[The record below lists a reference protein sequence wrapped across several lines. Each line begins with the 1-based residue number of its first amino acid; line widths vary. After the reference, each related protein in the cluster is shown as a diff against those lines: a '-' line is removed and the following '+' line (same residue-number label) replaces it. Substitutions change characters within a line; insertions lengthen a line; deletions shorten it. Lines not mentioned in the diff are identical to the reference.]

1 MAKIMI
7 SVGEA
12 SGDLH
17 GASVAKAIKEINPHA
32 YIFGMGGINMK
43 NNGVEI
49 YHDIAD
55 LGVIGFVEVVKNL
68 RRLFKLKA
76 DLVELMKKEK
86 PDVLV
91 VIDYPDFNMRLAK
104 EAKKLNIPVISYI
117 SPSAWAWRPGRA
129 KNVAKIVDCIAAIF
143 PFEADFYSKA
153 GAKVEFVGH
162 PLLDIVK
169 PTMGKDDTYK
179 YFDAARQQIVLLLPG
194 SRKQEIQNLLPEM
207 LKAAEQIVKV
217 KPDVQFYLPI
227 ASTIPQSML
236 MNIIEKYNIKVNLT
250 HDKNYDL
257 MSIADVGIA
266 SSGTVTLEA
275 AILNLPTVVIYKL
288 AFLTYLLGKMLVKI
302 PYFSLPNIIVGR
314 KLIPELLQNQANYNN
329 IAKETIKILENSAKM
344 KQEMKIV
351 TERLGQGGA
360 VKKVAKL
367 ILSYTKNC

>member
-55 LGVIGFVEVVKNL
+55 LGVIGFVEVMKNL
-68 RRLFKLKA
+68 RRLFQLKA

-104 EAKKLNIPVISYI
+104 EAKKLNIPIVSYI

-179 YFDAARQQIVLLLPG
+179 YFGAARQQIVLLLPG

-217 KPDVQFYLPI
+217 KQDVQFYLPI
-227 ASTIPQSML
+227 ASTIPQSMV
-236 MNIIEKYNIKVNLT
+236 MNIIEKYSIKVNLT

>member
-55 LGVIGFVEVVKNL
+55 LGVIGFVEVMKNL
-68 RRLFKLKA
+68 RRLFQLKA

-104 EAKKLNIPVISYI
+104 EAKKLNIPIISYI

-227 ASTIPQSML
+227 ASTIPQSMV
-236 MNIIEKYNIKVNLT
+236 MNIIEKYSIKVNLT

>member
-17 GASVAKAIKEINPHA
+17 GASVAKEIKEINPHA
-32 YIFGMGGINMK
+32 HIFGMGGINMK
-43 NNGVEI
+43 NNGVEL

-55 LGVIGFVEVVKNL
+55 LGVIGFVEVIKNL

-104 EAKKLNIPVISYI
+104 EAKKLNIPIISYI

-129 KNVAKIVDCIAAIF
+129 KDVAKVVDCIAAIF
-143 PFEADFYSKA
+143 PFEADFYIKA

-162 PLLDIVK
+162 PLLDIVQ
-169 PTMGKDDTYK
+169 PSMVKDDAYG
-179 YFDAARQQIVLLLPG
+179 YFSADQKKQIVLLLPG

-207 LKAAEQIVKV
+207 LKAAEQIIAVR
-217 KPDVQFYLPI
+217 PNVQFFLPV
-227 ASTIPQSML
+227 ASTIPRNMVS
-236 MNIIEKYNIKVNLT
+236 NILEQYKVKVNLT
-250 HDKNYDL
+250 NDKNYDL
-257 MSIADVGIA
+257 MNIADVGIA

-275 AILNLPTVVIYKL
+275 AILELPTVVIYKL

-302 PYFSLPNIIVGR
+302 PYFSLPNIIVGK

-329 IAKETIKILENSAKM
+329 IAKETIKILDNSAKM

-351 TERLGQGGA
+351 AEKLGQGGA
-360 VKKVAKL
+360 VKKVAQL
-367 ILSYTKNC
+367 ILSYTKK

>member
-55 LGVIGFVEVVKNL
+55 LGVIGFVEVMKNL
-68 RRLFKLKA
+68 RRLFQLKA

-104 EAKKLNIPVISYI
+104 EAKKLNIPIVSYI

-179 YFDAARQQIVLLLPG
+179 YFGAARQQIVLLLPG

-227 ASTIPQSML
+227 ASTIPQSMV
-236 MNIIEKYNIKVNLT
+236 MNIIEKYSIKVNLT

>member
-17 GASVAKAIKEINPHA
+17 GAGVAKEIKEINPHA
-32 YIFGMGGINMK
+32 HIFGMGGINMK
-43 NNGVEI
+43 NNGVEL

-55 LGVIGFVEVVKNL
+55 LGVIGFVEVIKNL

-104 EAKKLNIPVISYI
+104 EAKKLNIPIISYI

-129 KNVAKIVDCIAAIF
+129 KDVAKVVDCIAAIF
-143 PFEADFYSKA
+143 PFEADFYIKA

-162 PLLDIVK
+162 PLLDIVQ
-169 PTMGKDDTYK
+169 PSMVKDDAYG
-179 YFDAARQQIVLLLPG
+179 YFSADQKKQIVLLLPG

-207 LKAAEQIVKV
+207 LKAAEQIIAVR
-217 KPDVQFYLPI
+217 PNVQFFLPV
-227 ASTIPQSML
+227 ASTIPRNMVS
-236 MNIIEKYNIKVNLT
+236 NILEQYKVKVNLT
-250 HDKNYDL
+250 NDKNYDL
-257 MSIADVGIA
+257 MNIADVGIA

-275 AILNLPTVVIYKL
+275 AILELPTVVIYKL

-302 PYFSLPNIIVGR
+302 PYFSLPNIIVGK

-329 IAKETIKILENSAKM
+329 IAKETIKILDNSAKM

-351 TERLGQGGA
+351 AEKLGQGGA
-360 VKKVAKL
+360 VKKVAQL
-367 ILSYTKNC
+367 ILSYTKK

>member
-17 GASVAKAIKEINPHA
+17 GASVAKEIKEINPHA
-32 YIFGMGGINMK
+32 HIFGMGGINMK
-43 NNGVEI
+43 NNGVEL
-49 YHDIAD
+49 YHDIVD
-55 LGVIGFVEVVKNL
+55 LGVIGLVEVIKNL

-104 EAKKLNIPVISYI
+104 EAKKLNIPIISYI

-129 KNVAKIVDCIAAIF
+129 KDVAKVVDCIAAIF
-143 PFEADFYSKA
+143 PFEADFYIKA

-162 PLLDIVK
+162 PLLDIVQ
-169 PTMGKDDTYK
+169 PSMVKDDAYG
-179 YFDAARQQIVLLLPG
+179 YFSADQKKQIVLLLPG

-207 LKAAEQIVKV
+207 LKAAEQIIAVR
-217 KPDVQFYLPI
+217 PNVQFFLPV
-227 ASTIPQSML
+227 ASTIPRNMVS
-236 MNIIEKYNIKVNLT
+236 NILEQYKVKVNLT
-250 HDKNYDL
+250 NDKNYDL
-257 MSIADVGIA
+257 MNIADVGIA

-275 AILNLPTVVIYKL
+275 AILELPTVVIYKL

-302 PYFSLPNIIVGR
+302 PYFSLPNIIVGK

-329 IAKETIKILENSAKM
+329 IAKETIKILDNSAKM

-351 TERLGQGGA
+351 AEKLGQGGA
-360 VKKVAKL
+360 VKKVAQL
-367 ILSYTKNC
+367 ILSYTKK